1 MIYNPLDGETTE
13 RPEPTLAEILEA
25 RAYRPGAEPPPLRA
39 IYTLCGS
46 PVCTPGNLAAITAG
60 IKAGKTAVIS
70 AMIAAAMAALR
81 DADLLGFQST
91 NPDGKALLHFDSE
104 QSPDDHWHMVG
115 RALRRAGLS
124 EPPPWF
130 HSYCLTGLGATKA
143 WLAVKEAMRQA
154 HEAKGT
160 HSVFVDG
167 VADMVPDVNDP
178 GYCNAFVAELHD
190 LAIKNDCPIIGVIH
204 FNPGGEKVR
213 GHLGSQLE
221 RKAETNLRLD
231 RENGITSIWSDKQ
244 RRAPIPK
251 GTGPSF
257 QWSDEAGMHV
267 TIESRATAAA
277 NVESEQL
284 AALADDIFLDRPA
297 MRYAEIVA
305 AIRVGMKCP
314 QRTAERRLSSMAKL
328 GIVGKSA
335 AGLWSKGT

>member
-1 MIYNPLDGETTE
+1 
-13 RPEPTLAEILEA
+13 
-25 RAYRPGAEPPPLRA
+25 
-39 IYTLCGS
+39 
-46 PVCTPGNLAAITAG
+46 
-60 IKAGKTAVIS
+60 
-70 AMIAAAMAALR
+70 
-81 DADLLGFQST
+81 LLGFHST
-91 NPDGKALLHFDSE
+91 NADGRAVLHFDSE

-115 RALRRAGLS
+115 RALRRAGLR

-154 HEAKGT
+154 HEANGT
-160 HSVFVDG
+160 HSVLIDG

-190 LAIKNDCPIIGVIH
+190 LAIKNDCPIVGVIH
-204 FNPGGEKVR
+204 FNPGGEKTR

-231 RENGITSIWSDKQ
+231 KENGITSVWSDKQ

-277 NVESEQL
+277 DAEREQL
-284 AALADDIFLDRPA
+284 TALADDLFLDRPA

-305 AIRVGMKCP
+305 AIRAGMRCS
-314 QRTAERRLSSMAKL
+314 QSTAERRLNDMARL
-328 GIVGKSA
+328 GVVGKSA
-335 AGLWSKGT
+335 VGLWSKGT